1 MPSLRTLFRTPRAA
15 AETIAP
21 DTAGETLQETSKVQ
35 VFRVE
40 AADELYLRNPHGML
54 RMDPA
59 TAEAYAAAMAG

>member
-1 MPSLRTLFRTPRAA
+1 MPSLRTLFRTPRPA

-21 DTAGETLQETSKVQ
+21 AAAGETQQETSRVQ

-59 TAEAYAAAMAG
+59 TAEAYVAAMSG